1 MLIIIIIINNNGGLY
16 SRVKAGIQRGP
27 LKSLF
32 LHTLPLESV
41 GIPNRNIGSIQRF
54 FLFTVARGAQ
64 PPLHFQ
70 EGGLSPSCP
79 HVSTAYVKR
88 NSRVC
93 VCINKMRIMLSSCPR
108 VYLRDLARCVIKRCL
123 AILVT

>member
-1 MLIIIIIINNNGGLY
+1 MLIIIIILIIMVVFTL
-16 SRVKAGIQRGP
+16 AQRQGSKGAFKV
-27 LKSLF
+27 LIASY
-32 LHTLPLESV
+32 TPLESV

-79 HVSTAYVKR
+79 HVSAVYVNR

-93 VCINKMRIMLSSCPR
+93 VCISKYEN
-108 VYLRDLARCVIKRCL
+108 YVIKVVPEFL
-123 AILVT
+123 